1 MTRIRRPAPR
11 QSLPHDLVL
20 LITRKADIMVRQFE
34 DQVLNQLVRDALR
47 ALERGATVEE
57 IARDLGLGPAVHATA
72 GGQHERP

>member
-20 LITRKADIMVRQFE
+20 LITRKADIMVRRFE
-34 DQVLNQLVRDALR
+34 DEVLNQLVRDAMR

-57 IARDLGLGPAVHATA
+57 SARDLGLGPAGLPTA
-72 GGQHERP
+72 GDQHERS